1 MRVAGTFLFLVGWAG
16 MLSNASWFV
25 SLAMATVGAGRP
37 YHLLNADD
45 AWFLKFFFGLWL
57 VPICL
62 GLLADAY
69 MRLRKPAL
77 VPIKAQHDAR
87 PR

>member
-1 MRVAGTFLFLVGWAG
+1 
-16 MLSNASWFV
+16 
-25 SLAMATVGAGRP
+25 MANVGAGRP

-62 GLLADAY
+62 GLLADAC

-77 VPIKAQHDAR
+77 VPIKAQQDAR